1 MGKTDKSDEDDD
13 DDDELGEEDIECE
26 KDVGKT
32 VTLEM
37 IKQWRAGL
45 EVRYLTSICIGVK
58 NASYLYTITK

>member
-1 MGKTDKSDEDDD
+1 MGKTDKSDEDD

-45 EVRYLTSICIGVK
+45 EVRYLTSISIGVK
-58 NASYLYTITK
+58 NATYFYTITK